1 MAIQKSA
8 PQASVAEVLDRVLDR
23 GIVIDAWLRVS
34 VIGINLID
42 VDARIVV
49 ASISTY
55 VRESDAIAQAG
66 CAARPAT
73 PAPAPTPLPL
83 VPIPPAPGRRRRQPR
98 LTLQCENG
106 CTFTRGATR
115 RPLRVRCPSAHA
127 RVCAVA
133 PLVAAA
139 A

>member
-1 MAIQKSA
+1 MAIKRCA
-8 PQASVAEVLDRVLDR
+8 PEASVAEVLDRVLDR

-73 PAPAPTPLPL
+73 PEPPPLLPA
-83 VPIPPAPGRRRRQPR
+83 PPAPRRPRRPR

-115 RPLRVRCPSAHA
+115 CPVRVRCPSEHA
-127 RVCAVA
+127 RVCSVA
-133 PLVAAA
+133 PLVAAVA
-139 A
+139 